1 MIFLTINIH
10 QLLKFVE
17 IGGWIESHQLLFL
30 LLAGLG
36 DYVQLIYHLL
46 KQAVDQ
52 SMFSQQENSGTG
64 IDMTL
69 IFRTSFRMMMIL
81 DVFYGFTLVIAFNW

>member
-1 MIFLTINIH
+1 MIFLTSNIH
-10 QLLKFVE
+10 QPLKFVE
-17 IGGWIESHQLLFL
+17 IGGWIETHQLIFL

-46 KQAVDQ
+46 MQAVEQ
-52 SMFSQQENSGTG
+52 SMFSQQEISGTG
-64 IDMTL
+64 IDMIL
-69 IFRTSFRMMMIL
+69 IFCTSIRIMMIL